1 MLEISFLHNGNFILL
16 TGIAAGIL
24 TAAAMLPQVLK
35 TLKTKDAKNVSPS
48 MLIILICGVI
58 LWFFYGLLKN
68 DLPIMLT
75 NGFSALINIVM
86 LVLRWRY
93 AKN

>member
-68 DLPIMLT
+68 DLHIILT